1 MRVAVELAPAH
12 AHAALRNTTRRGC
25 QQEQAWT
32 SGKNGAGAGAAEVAF
47 TLYVFVVF
55 PSAAVT
61 TITIVVFA
69 PGVRGTALPAPPLT
83 TLLPWIVIVAL
94 LLFKLAMICTLLRF
108 AASGQV

>member
-1 MRVAVELAPAH
+1 MPGVTFSAFRVASWPPTGAGAG
-12 AHAALRNTTRRGC
+12 AG
-25 QQEQAWT
+25 
-32 SGKNGAGAGAAEVAF
+32 GGGGGGGAGAGAAEVAF

-83 TLLPWIVIVAL
+83 TLLPCIVIVAL
-94 LLFKLAMICTLLRF
+94 LLFKLAMTCTLLRF